1 MLDKDTGVG
10 IQEILDDLKWQSNQL
25 QKVLVDNIKTFQ
37 TSYFDLQS
45 PLCKIKNIDI
55 DLTEA
60 KKDLILKF
68 DKIWNFQDN
77 DTFDDDLMR
86 DLETPIKNIYT
97 MFETATKELI
107 DFMNML
113 TKKFKDR
120 EYKIYQVFTEQS
132 LSKNSN
138 PDLQSALDKV
148 KNIHQDLVEVKNDLD
163 LKFDEASKLQ
173 VNDAIPISCL
183 QDLEEP
189 LKHVHNKLE
198 DVALKLAESLY
209 IATK

>member
-1 MLDKDTGVG
+1 MLDTDTKVE

-45 PLCKIKNIDI
+45 PLRKVKNIDI

-113 TKKFKDR
+113 TKKFKDK

-209 IATK
+209 IVTK

>member
-1 MLDKDTGVG
+1 MLDTDTKVE

-45 PLCKIKNIDI
+45 PLRKVKNIDI

-86 DLETPIKNIYT
+86 DLETPIKDIYA

-132 LSKNSN
+132 LSKNRLIKIYMEK
-138 PDLQSALDKV
+138 DA
-148 KNIHQDLVEVKNDLD
+148 
-163 LKFDEASKLQ
+163 KF
-173 VNDAIPISCL
+173 
-183 QDLEEP
+183 
-189 LKHVHNKLE
+189 
-198 DVALKLAESLY
+198 
-209 IATK
+209 

>member
-1 MLDKDTGVG
+1 MLDTDTKVE

-45 PLCKIKNIDI
+45 PLRKVKNIDI

-173 VNDAIPISCL
+173 VNDAIPISFL

-189 LKHVHNKLE
+189 LNHVHNKLE

-209 IATK
+209 IVTK

>member
-1 MLDKDTGVG
+1 MLDTDTKVE

-45 PLCKIKNIDI
+45 PLRKVKNIDI

-209 IATK
+209 IVTK

>member
-1 MLDKDTGVG
+1 MLDTDTKVE

-45 PLCKIKNIDI
+45 PLRKVKNIDI

-86 DLETPIKNIYT
+86 DLETPIKDIYA

-113 TKKFKDR
+113 TKKFKDK

-173 VNDAIPISCL
+173 VNDAIPISFL

-189 LKHVHNKLE
+189 LNHVHNKLE

-209 IATK
+209 IVTK